1 MSDFPNLVTPF
12 LHCVAICCILWVD
25 GQGNKPVSRD
35 QQQQE
40 TTMTYKAATFNG
52 NTVTGTGA
60 TTAEAKADAQAKAA
74 AIGSCIRKRIY

>member
-1 MSDFPNLVTPF
+1 
-12 LHCVAICCILWVD
+12 
-25 GQGNKPVSRD
+25 
-35 QQQQE
+35 
-40 TTMTYKAATFNG
+40 MTYKAATFNG

>member
-1 MSDFPNLVTPF
+1 MKGSE
-12 LHCVAICCILWVD
+12 A
-25 GQGNKPVSRD
+25 K
-35 QQQQE
+35 E